1 MWNSSQAL
9 NDPDRLIQEWLSF
22 GFSKVLIG
30 LTGKQIKDIS
40 LPSSLS
46 KLVQV
51 AHRSN
56 IKVEVVLGDAEW
68 MLPEGRQKLTEFLK
82 PLSSLPIDGFNL
94 DLEIEQLPNWS
105 AQRDQLT
112 QEWFSTLKAASES
125 SSILDILNPVSVHFI
140 IVIW

>member
-1 MWNSSQAL
+1 
-9 NDPDRLIQEWLSF
+9 
-22 GFSKVLIG
+22 
-30 LTGKQIKDIS
+30 
-40 LPSSLS
+40 
-46 KLVQV
+46 VQV